1 MRAVRPATLLK
12 RDSKRDVFLKYCKIS
27 NNTCFEEHL
36 RTAASENNKKRFLG
50 KATGH
55 NDQYIIN
62 MGGQKPKLG
71 GDWPLTSPY
80 LQRCVYDRYTIIN
93 IHTIY
98 TSICPSIRA
107 SMSICQ
113 SMHVCFVSILYIICA
128 CVLCIDTIYTMYMY
142 IIYKSI
148 CLSMHTCIHPSVH
161 VRFVSILFMYT
172 VYYLGIILSMH
183 MVYAYG
189 VCTLCMACILLYPSV
204 CLFMHVHYLSIPY
217 MYAVYVSSYYT
228 VYV

>member
-1 MRAVRPATLLK
+1 M
-12 RDSKRDVFLKYCKIS
+12 
-27 NNTCFEEHL
+27 H
-36 RTAASENNKKRFLG
+36 
-50 KATGH
+50 
-55 NDQYIIN
+55 
-62 MGGQKPKLG
+62 
-71 GDWPLTSPY
+71 
-80 LQRCVYDRYTIIN
+80 
-93 IHTIY
+93 
-98 TSICPSIRA
+98 PS
-107 SMSICQ
+107 
-113 SMHVCFVSILYIICA
+113 
-128 CVLCIDTIYTMYMY
+128 
-142 IIYKSI
+142 
-148 CLSMHTCIHPSVH
+148 IHPSVH

>member
-148 CLSMHTCIHPSVH
+148 CLSMHTCIHPSICPCALCV
-161 VRFVSILFMYT
+161 YT
-172 VYYLGIILSMH
+172 IYVYCVLSRYYTE
-183 MVYAYG
+183 YAYG
-189 VCTLCMACILLYPSV
+189 VCIWR
-204 CLFMHVHYLSIPY
+204 MHTVYGMYTIISICLSIH
-217 MYAVYVSSYYT
+217 ACALSVYT
-228 VYV
+228 LYVCCVCI